1 MPNWK
6 ISDSVQTFL
15 RQRAERLC
23 GRTLDYAFSDFPLDH
38 EDVQMLAMPR
48 DQVETMRELA
58 KQKVSLPS
66 YADGRFGF
74 QREQLP
80 GLLRGAVIRLKLRKP
95 IYLRKEP
102 DSYMRTLSFAIGA
115 QGYASLNF
123 DREPLPEEKQKALA
137 AWLNRAVRQKR
148 MTEITIAVVRDV
160 VSAHAKTCAHLHRM
174 WPTLATLI
182 NDVEGT
188 PYHLSRSSDKLWHDT
203 WKDRLHAVHRPLA
216 IYEPA
221 ATVMD
226 QLRPLMKL
234 ADTVLAAGMML
245 TPYDHT
251 QEPIVATVDFWE
263 KLPTDRT
270 FT

>member
-1 MPNWK
+1 MPNWQLNDNVK
-6 ISDSVQTFL
+6 TFL

-23 GRTLDYAFSDFPLDH
+23 QRTLDYAFSDFPLDH
-38 EDVQMLAMPR
+38 EDVQMAALSR
-48 DQVETMRELA
+48 DTVETMGRLA

-66 YADGRFGF
+66 YAEARFGF
-74 QREQLP
+74 QRGQLP
-80 GLLRGAVIRLKLRKP
+80 GLLRGTIVRLKLRTP
-95 IYLRKEP
+95 IYLRTEP
-102 DSYMRTLSFAIGA
+102 DNYMRTLSFTPGA
-115 QGYASLNF
+115 SGYVHLDF
-123 DREPLPEEKQKALA
+123 EQEPLPEEKQKALV

-148 MTEITIAVVRDV
+148 MTEITNFVVRDV
-160 VSAHAKTCAHLHRM
+160 VNAHAETCAHLHRM

-188 PYHLSRSSDKLWHDT
+188 GYHLARSQDRLWHDT
-203 WKDRLHAVHRPLA
+203 WRDRLHAVHRPLA

-251 QEPIVATVDFWE
+251 QEPIVATVEYWE

-270 FT
+270 FE

>member
-1 MPNWK
+1 MPNWQLN
-6 ISDSVQTFL
+6 DSVKTFL
-15 RQRAERLC
+15 RQRMERLC
-23 GRTLDYAFSDFPLDH
+23 QRTLDYAFSDFPLDN
-38 EDVQMLAMPR
+38 EDVQMLSMPR
-48 DQVETMRELA
+48 EQVETMRELA
-58 KQKVSLPS
+58 KEKVELPS
-66 YADGRFGF
+66 YDNARFGF

-80 GLLRGAVIRLKLRKP
+80 GLLRGAVVRLKLRKP
-95 IYLRKEP
+95 IYLRREP

-115 QGYASLNF
+115 QGYESLNF
-123 DREPLPEEKQKALA
+123 DREPLPEEKKQALA
-137 AWLNRAVRQKR
+137 VWINRAVRQKR

-203 WKDRLHAVHRPLA
+203 WRDRLHAVHRPLA
-216 IYEPA
+216 IYEPDPKILA
-221 ATVMD
+221 D
-226 QLRPLMKL
+226 LRPLMKL

-251 QEPIVATVDFWE
+251 QEPIMATVEYWE
-263 KLPTDRT
+263 NLPTDRT
-270 FT
+270 FR